1 MANERTEPLQL
12 NLGSL
17 RSAMSLT
24 LHTHHASRIWHG
36 RAPTE
41 GRPGIIGLNG
51 FIGAMNKMKRGT
63 EQDDPYSDWWM
74 LRIEDK
80 LADTKTRLQ
89 TLREQVD
96 QALADVPAALSLG
109 ENMNVQPVK
118 LPLFVNAQLGFM
130 AVYLLADYDDLA
142 RKLILAHHTA
152 LIDRST
158 LERWLNDGA
167 HALRSLFSL
176 AQQYRYSGTTRDD
189 FAAKIAAA
197 SGLRW
202 SCGTATPSTGR
213 RCTRKVCGCGSRA
226 APCATNG
233 RTPTRT
239 SASRSRSRPG
249 AWASCRTASSWWRSA
264 PGRPA
269 DSSSPIAAP
278 PRAAVAAVIR
288 PRCTSE
294 LSPGD
299 SSKVIHRVPAAL
311 PKRRSCC
318 TNSCGLCAPLRQTNR
333 LPITKRCLYQSASLL
348 PASPGP
354 AKLTPIR

>member
-1 MANERTEPLQL
+1 MANEPLQL

-41 GRPGIIGLNG
+41 GRAGIIGLNG
-51 FIGAMNKMKRGT
+51 FISAMNKMKRGA
-63 EQDDPYSDWWM
+63 EQDDPYSDFWM

-80 LADTKTRLQ
+80 LEQTKSTLQ
-89 TLREQVD
+89 ALREQVD
-96 QALADVPAALSLG
+96 QALADVPPALSLG

-176 AQQYRYSGTTRDD
+176 AQQYRYSGRRATT
-189 FAAKIAAA
+189 
-197 SGLRW
+197 S
-202 SCGTATPSTGR
+202 R
-213 RCTRKVCGCGSRA
+213 R
-226 APCATNG
+226 
-233 RTPTRT
+233 RTPRRERRW
-239 SASRSRSRPG
+239 RSS
-249 AWASCRTASSWWRSA
+249 ASCRRTCWKA
-264 PGRPA
+264 
-269 DSSSPIAAP
+269 
-278 PRAAVAAVIR
+278 RAARASRHPSRGGRTGPV
-288 PRCTSE
+288 
-294 LSPGD
+294 
-299 SSKVIHRVPAAL
+299 
-311 PKRRSCC
+311 RR
-318 TNSCGLCAPLRQTNR
+318 LRR
-333 LPITKRCLYQSASLL
+333 LPPMR
-348 PASPGP
+348 
-354 AKLTPIR
+354 

>member
-1 MANERTEPLQL
+1 MANEPLQL

-36 RAPTE
+36 RAPAE

-51 FIGAMNKMKRGT
+51 YISVMNKMKRGA

-80 LADTKTRLQ
+80 LTQTKASLQ
-89 TLREQVD
+89 ALREQVD
-96 QALADVPAALSLG
+96 QALADVPPAMSLG

-189 FAAKIAAA
+189 FAANNAAA
-197 SGLRW
+197 
-202 SCGTATPSTGR
+202 
-213 RCTRKVCGCGSRA
+213 RA
-226 APCATNG
+226 ALEKFGELPQDVLEG
-233 RTPTRT
+233 TR
-239 SASRSRSRPG
+239 RSRF
-249 AWASCRTASSWWRSA
+249 A
-264 PGRPA
+264 P
-269 DSSSPIAAP
+269 PIARRGARPEAP
-278 PRAAVAAVIR
+278 VADAVESGIADGA
-288 PRCTSE
+288 
-294 LSPGD
+294 GD
-299 SSKVIHRVPAAL
+299 VA
-311 PKRRSCC
+311 
-318 TNSCGLCAPLRQTNR
+318 RQDDEGAN
-333 LPITKRCLYQSASLL
+333 A
-348 PASPGP
+348 
-354 AKLTPIR
+354 